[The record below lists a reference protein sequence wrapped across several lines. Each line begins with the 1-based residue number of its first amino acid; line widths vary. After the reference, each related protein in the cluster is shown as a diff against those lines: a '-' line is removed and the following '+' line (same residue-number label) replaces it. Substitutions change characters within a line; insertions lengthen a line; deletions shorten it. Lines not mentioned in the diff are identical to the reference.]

1 MKNFYLLGLIISLF
15 ASAPL
20 IGQNLVVNGDFE
32 NWTGTTADNWLA
44 DGGAIEITQNS
55 TTVQSESFSCEVLW
69 TSQDNQYLTSDAF
82 NVTSGIEI
90 NASMWVY
97 DNDIAGRARLCI
109 IYEGADNYYG
119 DYSSDMDEWQQITY
133 SDIVPSG
140 ATSAQF
146 QIRFYDISGDWD
158 GDATVIVDNVV
169 YDANTIVQ
177 PEPTNHVTD
186 FVAGVSGVSISLNW
200 TDAVGDVLPSGYLI
214 KGSMGIVSSPNW
226 NIPVDGVPEDNDLNW
241 EDDGEA
247 TVNVAYGT
255 EMFTFSNLEP
265 GVIYFFSIF
274 SYTNSGENIDYKTDG
289 SIPDA
294 MAFIENIVIINQ
306 ENFDAG
312 LGTWT
317 PYNVIGDQE
326 WYQDE
331 FSGKTFA
338 KMSGYDGAS
347 FDNEDW
353 LISPMLNL
361 ESLDSAFFSF
371 ESAFN
376 YDGPHI
382 ELYISND
389 YDGSGNPNDFSWTDI
404 SDMVAWSDGNWNFVE
419 SGELDLGEYLENGIY
434 LAFKFTS
441 TTAGSATWELDS
453 FIVYGNMGIGIG
465 EKEVVSFTIYP
476 NPVNDVVNIDAG
488 SEGSVKI
495 YSLSG
500 QLLINELIG
509 KGVNSIN
516 VSDLNQGAYLM
527 QFSDENGNSST
538 EKLLVK

>member
-1 MKNFYLLGLIISLF
+1 MKKIYLLGLIISLF
-15 ASAPL
+15 VSAPL

-44 DGGAIEITQNS
+44 DGGGIEITQNS

-353 LISPMLNL
+353 LISPILNL

-404 SDMVAWSDGNWNFVE
+404 SDMAIWSDGNWNFVE

-453 FIVYGNMGIGIG
+453 FIVYGNIGIGIG

-500 QLLINELIG
+500 QLLISQLIG

>member
-1 MKNFYLLGLIISLF
+1 MKKFYLLVLIISLF
-15 ASAPL
+15 TSVAL
-20 IGQNLVVNGDFE
+20 IGQNQVINGDFE
-32 NWTGTTADNWLA
+32 NWTGATADNWLA
-44 DGGAIEITQNS
+44 DGGAIEIAQNS
-55 TTVQSESFSCEVLW
+55 TTTQSGSFSCEVLW
-69 TSQDNQYLTSDAF
+69 TSQDNQYLTSDPF
-82 NVTSGIEI
+82 NVTAGIEI
-90 NASMWVY
+90 NASMWAY
-97 DNDIAGRARLCI
+97 DNDIAGRTRLCI

-119 DYSSDMDEWQQITY
+119 DYSSDMDEWQQLTY
-133 SDIVPSG
+133 SDLVPSG

-158 GDATVIVDNVV
+158 GDAMVIVDNVV
-169 YDANTIVQ
+169 FEANTTVS
-177 PEPTNHVTD
+177 PEPTNYPTD
-186 FVAGVSGVSISLNW
+186 LTASASGVTITLNW
-200 TDAVGDVLPSGYLI
+200 TDAIGDVLPSGYLI
-214 KGSMGIVSSPNW
+214 KGSMGIVTSPNW
-226 NIPVDGVPEDNDLNW
+226 DAPVDGVPEDNDLNW

-247 TVNVAYGT
+247 TVNVAYGVET
-255 EMFTFSNLEP
+255 YTFSNLLP
-265 GVIYFFSIF
+265 GGVYFFSVF
-274 SYTNSGENIDYKTDG
+274 SYTNSGENIDYKIDG

-294 MAFIENIVIINQ
+294 TAFIENIVIVNQ

-317 PYNVIGDQE
+317 QYSVVGDQE

-331 FSGKTFA
+331 FSGKTYA
-338 KMSGYDGAS
+338 KMSGYDGAP

-389 YDGSGNPNDFSWTDI
+389 YDGSGNPNDFSWTNI
-404 SDMVAWSDGNWNFVE
+404 SDMVVWSDGNWNFVE
-419 SGELDLGEYLENGIY
+419 SGDLNLGDYLQSGIY

-453 FIVYGNMGIGIG
+453 FIIYGNMGIGIG
-465 EKEVVSFTIYP
+465 ENTEVSVSVYP
-476 NPVNDVVNIDAG
+476 NPVSDVVNVEAN

-495 YSLSG
+495 YSVNG
-500 QLLINELIG
+500 QLLINELVE
-509 KGVNSIN
+509 KGINSIN
-516 VSDLNQGAYLM
+516 VSDLNQGAYLL
-527 QFSDENGNSST
+527 QFSDVNGNST
-538 EKLLVK
+538 TKKLIVK